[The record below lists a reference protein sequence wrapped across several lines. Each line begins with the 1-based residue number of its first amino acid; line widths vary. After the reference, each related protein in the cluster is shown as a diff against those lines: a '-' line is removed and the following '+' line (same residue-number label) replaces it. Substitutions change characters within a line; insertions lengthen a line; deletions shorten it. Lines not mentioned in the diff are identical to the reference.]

1 MARGAP
7 AGACRGMSGN
17 GKKRALVT
25 GASGSLGGH
34 FAKTLA
40 RAGMD
45 VALAARRIEALRST
59 IEEIKAIGAE
69 ALAVEMDVTD
79 SASVARAMDMIS
91 DELGELNVLV
101 NNAGIATMRP
111 LLEQTDDDWN
121 RVLEVNLTGAWRVA
135 QATAKQMAA
144 SGNGGSIINIAS
156 ILGLRVAGQ
165 VPAYAASKA
174 ALIHLTRAM
183 ALELAPYRIR
193 VNAIAPGY
201 IRTDINR
208 EFFTSKAGEALV
220 HRIPQRRLG
229 EPEDLD
235 GPLLLLA
242 SEASVYMTGAVI
254 PVDGGHLCSAL

>member
-1 MARGAP
+1 MTGDGR
-7 AGACRGMSGN
+7 
-17 GKKRALVT
+17 KRALVT
-25 GASGSLGGH
+25 GASGSLGTH

-45 VALAARRIEALRST
+45 VVLAARRVDALEPT
-59 IEEIKAIGAE
+59 VEEIKAIGAE
-69 ALAVEMDVTD
+69 AFAVEMDVTD
-79 SASVARAMDMIS
+79 SSSVTQAMDMIFKN
-91 DELGELNVLV
+91 LGELNVLV
-101 NNAGIATMRP
+101 NNAGVATTSP
-111 LLEQTDDDWN
+111 LLAQSEEDWN
-121 RVLEVNLTGAWRVA
+121 RVIEVNLTGAWRVA

-144 SGNGGSIINIAS
+144 YGNGGSIIHVAS
-156 ILGLRVAGQ
+156 ILGLRVAAQ

-183 ALELAPYRIR
+183 ALELARYGIR

-208 EFFTSKAGEALV
+208 EFFTTKAGEAVV

-242 SEASVYMTGAVI
+242 S
-254 PVDGGHLCSAL
+254 

>member
-1 MARGAP
+1 
-7 AGACRGMSGN
+7 MSGDD
-17 GKKRALVT
+17 KKRALVT
-25 GASGSLGGH
+25 GASGSLGRH

-40 RAGMD
+40 RAGMR
-45 VALAARRIEALRST
+45 VALAARRIEALEVTIKEIRSNGG
-59 IEEIKAIGAE
+59 EAI
-69 ALAVEMDVTD
+69 AVEMDVAE
-79 SASVARAMDMIS
+79 SASVAEGMNTIS
-91 DELGELNVLV
+91 NRFGELNVLV

-111 LLEQTDDDWN
+111 LLEQTDEDWK

-144 SGNGGSIINIAS
+144 SGNGGSIIHIAS
-156 ILGLRVAGQ
+156 ILGLRVAAQ

-183 ALELAPYRIR
+183 ALELARYRIR

-208 EFFTSKAGEALV
+208 EFFTTEVGEALV

-229 EPEDLD
+229 EI
-235 GPLLLLA
+235 
-242 SEASVYMTGAVI
+242 SMVHYF
-254 PVDGGHLCSAL
+254 CSPRTRHAT

>member
-1 MARGAP
+1 
-7 AGACRGMSGN
+7 MSSHG
-17 GKKRALVT
+17 RQLALVT

-45 VALAARRIEALRST
+45 VALAARRVDALQST
-59 IEEIKAIGAE
+59 VADIAAMGAQ

-79 SASVARAMDMIS
+79 SASVAQAMDMIS
-91 DELGELNVLV
+91 NELGALNVLV
-101 NNAGIATMRP
+101 NNAGIATTRP
-111 LLEQTDDDWN
+111 VLEQTEDDWK

-135 QATAKQMAA
+135 QATAKRMAA
-144 SGNGGSIINIAS
+144 CGHGGSIIHIVS
-156 ILGLRVAGQ
+156 ILGLRVAAQ

-183 ALELAPYRIR
+183 ALELARYRIR

-242 SEASVYMTGAVI
+242 SDSSRYMTGTVI

>member
-1 MARGAP
+1 
-7 AGACRGMSGN
+7 MST

-25 GASGSLGGH
+25 GASGSLGRH
-34 FAKTLA
+34 FARTLA
-40 RAGMD
+40 RAGMR
-45 VALAARRIEALRST
+45 VALGARRIGAIEETVEEIRST
-59 IEEIKAIGAE
+59 GGE
-69 ALAVEMDVTD
+69 AVAVELDVENP
-79 SASVARAMDMIS
+79 ASVAGALTMIS
-91 DELGELNVLV
+91 NELGELNVLV
-101 NNAGIATMRP
+101 NNAGIAATRP
-111 LLEQTDDDWN
+111 LLEQTEDDW
-121 RVLEVNLTGAWRVA
+121 RHVLEVNLTGAWRVA

-144 SGNGGSIINIAS
+144 SGNGGSIIHIAS
-156 ILGLRVAGQ
+156 ILGMRVVAQ

-183 ALELAPYRIR
+183 ALELARYRIR

-208 EFFTSKAGEALV
+208 GFFSTKAGESLV

-242 SEASVYMTGAVI
+242 SDSSRYMTGTVI

>member
-1 MARGAP
+1 
-7 AGACRGMSGN
+7 MSGDD
-17 GKKRALVT
+17 KKRALVT
-25 GASGSLGGH
+25 GASGLLGRH

-40 RAGMD
+40 RAGMR
-45 VALAARRIEALRST
+45 VALAARRIETLEATIKEIRSNGG
-59 IEEIKAIGAE
+59 EAI
-69 ALAVEMDVTD
+69 AVEMDVAE
-79 SASVARAMDMIS
+79 SASVAEGMNTIS
-91 DELGELNVLV
+91 NKFGELNVLV

-111 LLEQTDDDWN
+111 LLEQTDEDWK

-135 QATAKQMAA
+135 QATAKRMAA
-144 SGNGGSIINIAS
+144 SGNGGSIIHIAS
-156 ILGLRVAGQ
+156 ILGLRVAAQ

-183 ALELAPYRIR
+183 ALELARYRIR

-208 EFFTSKAGEALV
+208 EFFTTEAGEALV

-242 SEASVYMTGAVI
+242 SDSSRYMTGTVI

>member
-1 MARGAP
+1 
-7 AGACRGMSGN
+7 MSGD
-17 GKKRALVT
+17 KKRALVT
-25 GASGSLGGH
+25 GASGSLGRH

-45 VALAARRIEALRST
+45 VALAARRVDALKST
-59 IEEIKAIGAE
+59 IEEIRAIGGE
-69 ALAVEMDVTD
+69 AVAVKMDVAD
-79 SASVARAMDMIS
+79 STSVAQAMSIIFDK
-91 DELGELNVLV
+91 LGELNVLV
-101 NNAGIATMRP
+101 NNAGIATTRP
-111 LLEQTDDDWN
+111 LLEQTDDDWK
-121 RVLEVNLTGAWRVA
+121 RVFEVNLTGAWRVA

-144 SGNGGSIINIAS
+144 SGNGGSIIHIAS
-156 ILGLRVAGQ
+156 ILGMRVAAQ

-183 ALELAPYRIR
+183 ALELARYQIR

-208 EFFTSKAGEALV
+208 EFFTTKAGEALV
-220 HRIPQRRLG
+220 HRIPQHRLG

-242 SEASVYMTGAVI
+242 SDSSRYMTGTVI